1 MIFHDEIF
9 RFFFAVGRKSES
21 NENKVSLSF
30 LFFVE
35 RVLFSDVMM
44 DDDRIEISFLIFLIM
59 IIFTIL
65 VVITRKNF

>member
-9 RFFFAVGRKSES
+9 RFFFVVGRKSES

-44 DDDRIEISFLIFLIM
+44 DDDRIEI
-59 IIFTIL
+59 
-65 VVITRKNF
+65 